1 MHPRRRRRQLS
12 VARTARILV
21 RVAKFRVVVRVA
33 PPVICLRCLLLWL
46 RVMMMMVSPCR
57 LQVSKDVLVH
67 NVEMGLW
74 FVLRF
79 FIKKIEVARL

>member
-1 MHPRRRRRQLS
+1 
-12 VARTARILV
+12 
-21 RVAKFRVVVRVA
+21 
-33 PPVICLRCLLLWL
+33 
-46 RVMMMMVSPCR
+46 MMMVSPCR